1 MLKEGKGTSCLPN
14 KSTTTQMDSTVDM
27 SEGTSS
33 ISTGN
38 KSHNERQET
47 DSTMNTAKSTG
58 MTKPT
63 ATTASSDY
71 APNKKFGVIFD
82 SVEGL
87 AIEIYLRNIAE
98 KAGGSNIK
106 YASRLSGERVCVY
119 LAAESFVKE
128 LSDQRGITIDTTFV
142 QCRPYVMISFRVVLS
157 NVCLKFPMRNFTTLH
172 LVSYWPDL
180 QSPTRA
186 YLSLLSF
193 GRITSN
199 ITQLPISTQ
208 YILI

>member
-1 MLKEGKGTSCLPN
+1 MLKEGTGTSCLPN
-14 KSTTTQMDSTVDM
+14 KSTTTQMDSTVDTM
-27 SEGTSS
+27 SQGTSS
-33 ISTGN
+33 TSTGN
-38 KSHNERQET
+38 KSHNEREET
-47 DSTMNTAKSTG
+47 DSTINTAKSTG

-71 APNKKFGVIFD
+71 VPNKKFGAIFD

-87 AIEIYLRNIAE
+87 VIEIYLRNIAE

-142 QCRPYVMISFRVVLS
+142 QCRPYVMISLRVVLS
-157 NVCLKFPMRNFTTLH
+157 NVCLKFPM
-172 LVSYWPDL
+172 
-180 QSPTRA
+180 
-186 YLSLLSF
+186 
-193 GRITSN
+193 
-199 ITQLPISTQ
+199 
-208 YILI
+208 